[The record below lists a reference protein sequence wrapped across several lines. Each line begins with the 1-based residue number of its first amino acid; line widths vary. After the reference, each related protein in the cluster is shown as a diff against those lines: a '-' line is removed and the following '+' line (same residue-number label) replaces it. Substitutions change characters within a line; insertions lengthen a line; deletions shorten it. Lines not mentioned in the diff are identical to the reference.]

1 MLKPDFDKYSLALIR
16 GDEIIFST
24 DGQGLRPLVDCL
36 GKYAQTKEKLILH
49 DKVIGLTVARL
60 VHYSG
65 IIFAVHTRLVS
76 RPAQKFLEENGIEL
90 YAEEVAA
97 NILTKDRRAIC
108 PGEVIALNM
117 VDPDEFDKQIK
128 AMLGNS

>member
-1 MLKPDFDKYSLALIR
+1 MLKPDFGKYSLALIR
-16 GDEIIFST
+16 GDEIIFSA

-36 GKYAQTKEKLILH
+36 EKYAQTKGKLILH
-49 DKVIGLTVARL
+49 DKVIGLAAARL

-65 IIFAVHTRLVS
+65 IIFAVYTRLVS
-76 RPAQKFLEENGIEL
+76 RPAQKFLEENGIEI

-108 PGEVIALNM
+108 PGEVLALNTAEQH
-117 VDPDEFDKQIK
+117 EFVKQIK
-128 AMLGNS
+128 AMLGYS